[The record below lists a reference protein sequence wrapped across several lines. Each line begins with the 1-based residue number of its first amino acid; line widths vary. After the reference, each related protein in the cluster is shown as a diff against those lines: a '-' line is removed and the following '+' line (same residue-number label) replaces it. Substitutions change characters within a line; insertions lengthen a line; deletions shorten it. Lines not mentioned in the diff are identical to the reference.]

1 MIRMASWA
9 IFYFVCFSLYRA
21 GAQDDITLIFNIEP
35 LAAGPLSMDETHSAS
50 SILPPLWGLRGLGGV
65 SVLGLW

>member
-1 MIRMASWA
+1 M
-9 IFYFVCFSLYRA
+9 
-21 GAQDDITLIFNIEP
+21 FNIEP
-35 LAAGPLSMDETHSAS
+35 LAVGPLSMDETHSAS